1 MSFYLNTKDN
11 ANKKTGFN
19 NDSGKVF
26 VNISNKDSEI
36 KNYSIL
42 ALFSNHHKAA
52 KAIKNLKNS
61 GYNFKDIYLLKS
73 KKNGEKDFAYH
84 LGTYLK
90 SGAVIGGIIGF
101 FALGITGFII
111 GLQDPMMLGAS
122 SLFKYTLAGILMGVV
137 FGTASGALVG
147 IGAPKST
154 IKRYSFYIKE
164 GGTILM
170 LHLKNKNESLKS
182 GEILELAGGQDI
194 HLLEESQIWSHLIP
208 DMQQKSNL
216 TSSVSSSEEKPPIN
230 EVFIN

>member
-1 MSFYLNTKDN
+1 MAFHFNTKN
-11 ANKKTGFN
+11 SLNKKTSFN
-19 NDSGKVF
+19 NDAGT
-26 VNISNKDSEI
+26 DSQQNSDQGSVI
-36 KNYSIL
+36 KSYSIL

-61 GYNFKDIYLLKS
+61 GYNVKDIYLLKS

-122 SLFKYTLAGILMGVV
+122 SLFKYTLAGLLMGVV

-164 GGTILM
+164 GGTVLM

-182 GEILELAGGQDI
+182 SEILELAGGQDI
-194 HLLEESQIWSHLIP
+194 HLLEESQIWSQLIP

-216 TSSVSSSEEKPPIN
+216 KSSASSSEEKPPIN